1 MAWTLLAI
9 SAVMDAINTL
19 LTQVLDGTATRNRAL
34 VNNIANADTAGY
46 RRRDVDFLS
55 ELKTAMESKNSEE
68 LKQWKPKMQTA
79 RHEIPIRLEKEFAL
93 LAENQLLYQTS
104 ADVLSRRYTRL
115 KAAISGKVQ

>member
-1 MAWTLLAI
+1 MACTLLTI
-9 SAVMDAINTL
+9 SAIMDAIDTL

-34 VNNIANADTAGY
+34 ANNIANATTAGY

-55 ELKTAMESKNSEE
+55 ELKTAMESENPQD
-68 LKQWKPKMQTA
+68 LKAWQPKMQTS

-104 ADVLSRRYTRL
+104 ADMLSRRYARL
-115 KAAISGKVQ
+115 KSAISGKVQ

>member
-1 MAWTLLAI
+1 
-9 SAVMDAINTL
+9 MDAINTL